1 MYKFKISSFLILII
15 FFLNNCGFTP
25 QYAGFKGI
33 DFSINVNKIEGD
45 RELNNAIKS
54 QLDRYNNNKIQS
66 IEIINVN
73 IKSKFTKDILSKDST
88 GKATKYNLKADVEFT
103 LSTGEVS
110 RTIKMFEEFKI
121 DNIEDNVEENNYIKI
136 IKRNFAEIV
145 TEKLILNINQNK

>member
-1 MYKFKISSFLILII
+1 MSKIKITSFLIIII

-33 DFSINVNKIEGD
+33 DFSLNINRMEGD

-54 QLDRYNNNKIQS
+54 QLDRYNKKQS
-66 IEIINVN
+66 IKIIDVD
-73 IKSKFTKDILSKDST
+73 IKSKFSKDILSKDST
-88 GKATKYNLKADVEFT
+88 GKATKYNLKANFEFT
-103 LSTGEVS
+103 LGTGSVS

-145 TEKLILNINQNK
+145 SKKLILNINQNR

>member
-1 MYKFKISSFLILII
+1 MSKFKIISFLILII

-33 DFSINVNKIEGD
+33 DFSLNINKIEGD

-54 QLDRYNNNKIQS
+54 QLDRYSSDKLQS

-73 IKSKFTKDILSKDST
+73 IKSKFTKDVLSKDST
-88 GKATKYNLKADVEFT
+88 GKATKYNLKANVEFT
-103 LSTGEVS
+103 INTSEIS

-145 TEKLILNINQNK
+145 SEKLILNINQNK

>member
-1 MYKFKISSFLILII
+1 MSKFKITSFLIIII

-33 DFSINVNKIEGD
+33 DFSLKINKIEGD

-54 QLDRYNNNKIQS
+54 QLDRYNKNKNQS
-66 IEIINVN
+66 IEIIDVD
-73 IKSKFTKDILSKDST
+73 IKSKFSKDILSKDST
-88 GKATKYNLKADVEFT
+88 GKATKYNLKANFEFT
-103 LSTGEVS
+103 LDKGDDL

-136 IKRNFAEIV
+136 IKKDFAEIV
-145 TEKLILNINQNK
+145 SKKLILNINQNK

>member
-1 MYKFKISSFLILII
+1 MSKFKITSFLIIII

-33 DFSINVNKIEGD
+33 DFSININKTEGD
-45 RELNNAIKS
+45 RGLNNAIKS
-54 QLDRYNNNKIQS
+54 ELNRYQINKNQNLK
-66 IEIINVN
+66 IINLN
-73 IKSKFTKDILSKDST
+73 IYSKFSKDILSKDST
-88 GKATKYNLKADVEFT
+88 GKATKYNLKANVEFT
-103 LSTGEVS
+103 LDSGDDS

-145 TEKLILNINQNK
+145 SEKLILNINQNK

>member
-1 MYKFKISSFLILII
+1 MSKFKITSFLILII

-33 DFSINVNKIEGD
+33 DFSININKIEGD

-54 QLDRYNNNKIQS
+54 QLHRYSKNNIQS
-66 IEIINVN
+66 IKIIDVD
-73 IKSKFTKDILSKDST
+73 IKSKFSKDILSKDST
-88 GKATKYNLKADVEFT
+88 GKATKYNLKANFEFT
-103 LSTGEVS
+103 LDTGDDS

-136 IKRNFAEIV
+136 IKRNFAEIASK
-145 TEKLILNINQNK
+145 KLILNINQNK

>member
-1 MYKFKISSFLILII
+1 MYKFKITSFLILII

-33 DFSINVNKIEGD
+33 DFSLNINKIEGD

-54 QLDRYNNNKIQS
+54 QLDRYSSDKLQS

-73 IKSKFTKDILSKDST
+73 IKSKFTKDVLSKDST
-88 GKATKYNLKADVEFT
+88 GKATKYNLKANVEFNINT
-103 LSTGEVS
+103 SEIS

-145 TEKLILNINQNK
+145 SEKLILNINQNK

>member
-33 DFSINVNKIEGD
+33 DFSININKVEGD
-45 RELNNAIKS
+45 RELNNAITS
-54 QLDRYNNNKIQS
+54 QLNRYNNKNLK
-66 IEIINVN
+66 IINLD
-73 IKSKFTKDILSKDST
+73 IKTKFTSNILSKDTT

-103 LSTGEVS
+103 LNTGDDT

-121 DNIEDNVEENNYIKI
+121 DNIEDNVEENNYIRI
-136 IKRNFAEIV
+136 IKRNFAEIIS
-145 TEKLILNINQNK
+145 EKLILNINKNR

>member
-1 MYKFKISSFLILII
+1 MSKIKITSFLIIII

-33 DFSINVNKIEGD
+33 DFSLNINKIEGD

-54 QLDRYNNNKIQS
+54 QLDRYNKKQS
-66 IEIINVN
+66 IKIIDVD
-73 IKSKFTKDILSKDST
+73 IKSKFSKDVLSKDST
-88 GKATKYNLKADVEFT
+88 GKATKYNLKANFEFT
-103 LSTGEVS
+103 LGTGDDL

-121 DNIEDNVEENNYIKI
+121 DNIEDNVEENNYVKI

-145 TEKLILNINQNK
+145 SEKLILNISQNK

>member
-1 MYKFKISSFLILII
+1 MYKFKITSFLILTI

-33 DFSINVNKIEGD
+33 DFSLNINKIEGD

-103 LSTGEVS
+103 LNTGEVS
-110 RTIKMFEEFKI
+110 RTIKMLEEFKI

-145 TEKLILNINQNK
+145 SEKLILNINQNK

>member
-88 GKATKYNLKADVEFT
+88 GKATKYNLKANFEFT
-103 LSTGEVS
+103 LDTGDDS
-110 RTIKMFEEFKI
+110 RTIKIFEEFKI

-136 IKRNFAEIV
+136 IKRNFAEIASK
-145 TEKLILNINQNK
+145 KLILNINQNK